1 MFNSQQF
8 KTLFDYAEGMT
19 VSRSSISTRLS
30 KMNVEFFEKA
40 YEYVYAEMSALYTEE
55 ELGKKQLERV
65 NSPEQLDEYIRVA
78 RPSVWLVVGALALLL
93 LGFGIWH
100 MFGAPEALL
109 TESSTSIAEQLP
121 QETAARGGE
130 ESTGENL

>member
-1 MFNSQQF
+1 MS
-8 KTLFDYAEGMT
+8 
-19 VSRSSISTRLS
+19 VSLRATEQLPQKYFIRG
-30 KMNVEFFEKA
+30 A
-40 YEYVYAEMSALYTEE
+40 YMEQSVFRKES
-55 ELGKKQLERV
+55 LERV